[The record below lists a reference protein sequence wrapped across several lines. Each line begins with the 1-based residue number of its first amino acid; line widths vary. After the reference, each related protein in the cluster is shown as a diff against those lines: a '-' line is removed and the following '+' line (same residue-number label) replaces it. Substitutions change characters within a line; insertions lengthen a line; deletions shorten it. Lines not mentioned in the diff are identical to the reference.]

1 MTTKSTD
8 PQQPPR
14 KARVKGANEPAPSKL
29 PGVPSHLQDAVQ
41 QLMGVDTSTSKPPRP
56 TSR

>member
-14 KARVKGANEPAPSKL
+14 KARVKGANEPEPSKL
-29 PGVPSHLQDAVQ
+29 PGVPSHLQDAVR
-41 QLMGVDTSTSKPPRP
+41 QLMGVDASTSKPPRP
-56 TSR
+56 TAR